1 MDFDLTRNVCNYW
14 LWNVTK
20 CRIYYAG
27 ELCVYLQLHLSKHR
41 LKYTREAL
49 RPLQGYLKTLLY
61 FGLRSSNQKWRLQI
75 LLVRVVEEMKRGFY
89 EFANSTRIQSIFMY
103 QFILTVECLQ
113 WKIVNAALFTSCT
126 LRIHFCSR
134 PAIFLRHRKISIR
147 TKFDWFRK
155 LSPTSQPIRRKTQDN
170 RDLFIRVSNALSIFL
185 VSALSSHWLIFMKN
199 LALIGLWN
207 NWLVER
213 EQQDF

>member
-1 MDFDLTRNVCNYW
+1 M
-14 LWNVTK
+14 
-20 CRIYYAG
+20 
-27 ELCVYLQLHLSKHR
+27 LHLLCRRIVRIFAVTSIKTSPKVHKR
-41 LKYTREAL
+41 SPQTS
-49 RPLQGYLKTLLY
+49 PGVSKTLLY
-61 FGLRSSNQKWRLQI
+61 FCLRSSNQKWRLQI
-75 LLVRVVEEMKRGFY
+75 LLVRVVEKWKGDFTSLQIQQ
-89 EFANSTRIQSIFMY
+89 EFNLFMY

-155 LSPTSQPIRRKTQDN
+155 LSPSSQPIRRKTQDN

-207 NWLVER
+207 NFDFWIFYTQFMHLIGRER
-213 EQQDF
+213 ATRFLNQS

>member
-1 MDFDLTRNVCNYW
+1 MTSPNFACSSGRGNEKGILRVCKFIRNSMCHV
-14 LWNVTK
+14 
-20 CRIYYAG
+20 
-27 ELCVYLQLHLSKHR
+27 
-41 LKYTREAL
+41 
-49 RPLQGYLKTLLY
+49 
-61 FGLRSSNQKWRLQI
+61 
-75 LLVRVVEEMKRGFY
+75 
-89 EFANSTRIQSIFMY
+89 FMY

-126 LRIHFCSR
+126 LRIHICSR

-155 LSPTSQPIRRKTQDN
+155 IPPSSQPIRRKIQDN

-207 NWLVER
+207 NFDFWIFYTQFMHLIGR
-213 EQQDF
+213 EGATRFLNQS

>member
-1 MDFDLTRNVCNYW
+1 
-14 LWNVTK
+14 
-20 CRIYYAG
+20 
-27 ELCVYLQLHLSKHR
+27 
-41 LKYTREAL
+41 
-49 RPLQGYLKTLLY
+49 
-61 FGLRSSNQKWRLQI
+61 
-75 LLVRVVEEMKRGFY
+75 MKRGFY
-89 EFANSTRIQSIFMY
+89 EFANSTGIQSLFMY

-155 LSPTSQPIRRKTQDN
+155 LSPSSQPIRGKTQDN

-207 NWLVER
+207 NFDFWIFYTQFMHLIGR
-213 EQQDF
+213 EGATRFLNQSYDQLKKPTPSNTV

>member
-1 MDFDLTRNVCNYW
+1 MTSPN
-14 LWNVTK
+14 
-20 CRIYYAG
+20 
-27 ELCVYLQLHLSKHR
+27 S
-41 LKYTREAL
+41 
-49 RPLQGYLKTLLY
+49 
-61 FGLRSSNQKWRLQI
+61 I

-89 EFANSTRIQSIFMY
+89 EFANSSGIQSLFMY

-126 LRIHFCSR
+126 LRIHICSR

-155 LSPTSQPIRRKTQDN
+155 IPPSSQPIRRKIQDN

-185 VSALSSHWLIFMKN
+185 VSALSSHWLIFK
-199 LALIGLWN
+199 IKVILWN
-207 NWLVER
+207 NFDFWIFYTQFMHLIGRER
-213 EQQDF
+213 ATRFLNQS

>member
-1 MDFDLTRNVCNYW
+1 MFA
-14 LWNVTK
+14 VTSIK
-20 CRIYYAG
+20 TSPKVHKRSPQTSPR
-27 ELCVYLQLHLSKHR
+27 VS
-41 LKYTREAL
+41 
-49 RPLQGYLKTLLY
+49 KTLLY

-75 LLVRVVEEMKRGFY
+75 LLVLVVEEMKRGFY
-89 EFANSTRIQSIFMY
+89 EFANSTGIQSLFMY

-126 LRIHFCSR
+126 LRIHICSR

-155 LSPTSQPIRRKTQDN
+155 LSPSSQPIRRKTQDN
-170 RDLFIRVSNALSIFL
+170 SDLFIRVSNALSIFL

-207 NWLVER
+207 NFDFWIFYTQFMHLIGR
-213 EQQDF
+213 EGATRFLNQS